1 MIVSF
6 VLLIYSNKY
15 RMQTHTWAPASGP
28 DVADIVAIAR
38 THFESEIDAIF
49 TPDPIVYS
57 RNLTRA
63 VIEQFYNPSS
73 EFLQVAR
80 DPSGRMIA
88 YVWVI
93 RGQRSP
99 WSDEEMAMPRMVHL
113 DLALSARQRV
123 LIIRQMISMWE
134 AWARANHIP
143 IVCSTTMRRDR
154 DAFLRLHESA
164 GYDVRGSFAYRRLSV
179 QSGPVHPDVLL

>member
-1 MIVSF
+1 M
-6 VLLIYSNKY
+6 K
-15 RMQTHTWAPASGP
+15 THTWTSASGP
-28 DVADIVAIAR
+28 DVPDIVAIAR
-38 THFESEIDAIF
+38 RHFESEIDSIF

-63 VIEQFYNPSS
+63 VIEQFYNPGA

-80 DPSGRMIA
+80 DAAGVVIA

-99 WSDEEMAMPRMVHL
+99 WSDEEMAMPRMVHV
-113 DLALSARQRV
+113 DLGLSARERV
-123 LIIRQMISMWE
+123 LIIRQMIRMWE
-134 AWARANHIP
+134 TWAEANHIP

>member
-1 MIVSF
+1 
-6 VLLIYSNKY
+6 
-15 RMQTHTWAPASGP
+15 MQTHTWTPASGP
-28 DVADIVAIAR
+28 DVGDIVAIAR

-63 VIEQFYNPSS
+63 VIEQFYNPGA

-80 DPSGRMIA
+80 DPSGAMIA

-113 DLALSARQRV
+113 DLGLSVRQRV
-123 LIIRQMISMWE
+123 RIIQEMIRMWE
-134 AWARANHIP
+134 AWAEANHIP

-154 DAFLRLHESA
+154 EGFLRLHESA